1 MDKNAVFYHCH
12 TPLHV
17 GSGTTL
23 DIIDLPIQR
32 EAHTDFPVIPSSSI
46 KGVIRAEYAKNIWKN
61 AEIPDKPSE
70 NPTEKEK
77 EFFEIFGYG
86 EQEGDVIFTDAKI
99 LFFPVKSVRGIFA
112 WITCPMVIERFKR
125 DTGKGLDLN
134 IELKDEETIAGKE
147 IVINK
152 QFLVLEE
159 ISFTQKSNEQDKIE
173 KLHNALPESLKNEIG
188 KEKIA
193 IISDDRFRYFVKNH
207 TEVNARIRIDQ
218 TKGTASGGALWYEEL
233 VPAETIF
240 YNLIFSRTGN
250 EKNLE
255 KIKDFIENNKIFQF
269 GGDETLG
276 RGFTKLYIG
285 G

>member
-46 KGVIRAEYAKNIWKN
+46 KGVIRADYGKTIFGNV
-61 AEIPDKPSE
+61 EIPDKPSDNLTPE
-70 NPTEKEK
+70 QK

-112 WITCPMVIERFKR
+112 WITCPMVIERYKR

-134 IELKDEETIAGKE
+134 IELKDEETIAGEE
-147 IVINK
+147 IVINN

-173 KLHNALPESLKNEIG
+173 KLYNALPENLKKEIE

-218 TKGTASGGALWYEEL
+218 TKGTVSDKALWYEEL

-250 EKNLE
+250 EKRLG
-255 KIKDFIENNKIFQF
+255 KITSFIEDKIFQF

-276 RGFTKLYIG
+276 RGFTKLHIG